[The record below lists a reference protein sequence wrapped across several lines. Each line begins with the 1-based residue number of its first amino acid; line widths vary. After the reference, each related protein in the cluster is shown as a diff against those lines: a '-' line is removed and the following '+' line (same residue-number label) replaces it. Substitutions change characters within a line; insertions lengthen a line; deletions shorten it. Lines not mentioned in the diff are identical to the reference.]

1 MSEMIM
7 PIVVLLPIVFGLT
20 IPFVPLKTKK
30 AKMFYVEGIVLVT
43 SILAILM
50 LFNQPTAEFT
60 LFRFT
65 DYLNVS
71 FRLDGVGSVFVGIC
85 ALLWPLAT

>member
-7 PIVVLLPIVFGLT
+7 PIVVLLPILFGLT

-50 LFNQPTAEFT
+50 LLNQPTTGFT
-60 LFRFT
+60 LFNFT
-65 DYLNVS
+65 DYLIL
-71 FRLDGVGSVFVGIC
+71 F
-85 ALLWPLAT
+85 

>member
-20 IPFVPLKTKK
+20 IPFVPLKSKK

-50 LFNQPTAEFT
+50 LLNQPTAEFT

-71 FRLDGVGSVFVGIC
+71 FIKGVKI
-85 ALLWPLAT
+85 